1 MSHVPNNDDL
11 WSWKTAAHRPSQ
23 GQVEQVA
30 EALSERG
37 RISGA
42 EVGALIGWPF

>member
-1 MSHVPNNDDL
+1 MGNRS
-11 WSWKTAAHRPSQ
+11 ARPSQGQVEQVAQ

-37 RISGA
+37 ELTGDAID
-42 EVGALIGWPF
+42 EVMARG